1 FDSGKSDEDIM
12 VGMNWKYPETLLRI
26 GVLAVGIAAALPL
39 AATPTF
45 AAEIEQKTF
54 ASPEQAVA
62 ELVAADRSG
71 DTAGLE
77 SIFGP
82 DGKKLIDS
90 GDPVA
95 DKQWREKFVAAYEKR
110 NGIEN
115 EGDDKAILIV
125 GEHDWPYP
133 IPIVKQG
140 ESWRFDTKAG
150 AEAIL
155 DRRIG
160 RNELNTIEVCR
171 AYVDAQREYAAKDRD
186 GSGLPEYAQR
196 FLSSPGK
203 HDGLYWET
211 GPGEAQSPLGPL
223 VARASAEGYDTSGKH
238 VPYHGYYFKILK
250 QQGTN
255 ARGGGYLYIAD
266 GHMIGGFALVAYP
279 AQYGVSGVMTFMVN
293 QDGVIYQKNF
303 GPDTATI
310 AEQID
315 AFDPDETWKTP

>member
-1 FDSGKSDEDIM
+1 M

-150 AEAIL
+150 AVAIL